1 MKVFD
6 LLSSEINT
14 EQQPVLPSTEVH
26 HHEVDWTQQN
36 LLDAGQ
42 QAEIDALKAQVAALL
57 AAPAPTTNTT
67 GGAVKR
73 TNTYGRMFNS

>member
-14 EQQPVLPSTEVH
+14 DQTLLPSDEVH
-26 HHEVDWTQQN
+26 HHEVDWSAQN
-36 LLDAGQ
+36 LLDAEQ
-42 QAEIDALKAQVAALL
+42 QAEIDALKTEIAALK
-57 AAPAPTTNTT
+57 AEPRAESS

-73 TNTYGRMFNS
+73 TNTYGRMFNG